1 VIVYW
6 DGTAWEPVAAPTIP
20 GGITPTGHTTGVLKS
35 VFFAAPDDGWAVGFP
50 GKLVATILHW
60 DGFSWQHVNLSPA
73 LLGQIPPI
81 LTSVYMTSETNGWI
95 VGGSPDFN
103 SCKTTTA
110 ACYFN
115 QTAPIG
121 RYGYKTPLSTML
133 RFSPFGGTYA
143 TTVTSTIVS
152 TVSTQTTAL
161 TTTYSSIT
169 NMTCPQNVTATIKV
183 VDNQQNPVS
192 GADVTLTPASFSTC
206 LPGSIQG
213 VTNAQGVVTFTLP
226 AGTYSVTISKN
237 GVTST
242 YTINITSSGQVFSL
256 GLNITQGTGLIPG
269 FPFESILA
277 GLIAGV
283 GTLVLLRRRRR
294 VQ

>member
-1 VIVYW
+1 
-6 DGTAWEPVAAPTIP
+6 
-20 GGITPTGHTTGVLKS
+20 
-35 VFFAAPDDGWAVGFP
+35 
-50 GKLVATILHW
+50 
-60 DGFSWQHVNLSPA
+60 
-73 LLGQIPPI
+73 
-81 LTSVYMTSETNGWI
+81 MTSETNGWI
-95 VGGSPDFN
+95 VGGSPDFTFCN
-103 SCKTTTA
+103 TGSSTSS
-110 ACYFN
+110 CYFN
-115 QTAPIG
+115 QAGSISTPPPTPG
-121 RYGYKTPLSTML
+121 PYGYKTPLSTML
-133 RFSPFGGTYA
+133 RFSPFGGIFS
-143 TTVTSTIVS
+143 TTFTSTIVS

-161 TTTYSSIT
+161 TTTYSSTT
-169 NMTCPQNVTATIKV
+169 NVTCPTNVTGTVKV